1 MPIFTFICHS
11 FLKTQGRPVKLGL
24 GLMFSNFVF
33 EIKGVEISPGKKCLV
48 SYILSILFSA
58 HCFLNGFFSKLI
70 STCFLIL
77 PSLISMCLHA
87 HTHRH
92 VSILDIPFFLKKHW
106 SAWKGQSVATLSD
119 SGVLKILAL
128 IIYQLSYINLLYVQ
142 MSLKMSQ
149 NAISCKT
156 KRLFI
161 FWSASPVLEKQYLY
175 YWSCTSLSC
184 LVWYKV

>member
-1 MPIFTFICHS
+1 MIQGAHIHIYLSF
-11 FLKTQGRPVKLGL
+11 FLKDPRETSEIGTGPNVLWFCLWDQRSGN
-24 GLMFSNFVF
+24 FSWKKKSLVTY
-33 EIKGVEISPGKKCLV
+33 IISV
-48 SYILSILFSA
+48 LFSA

-87 HTHRH
+87 HTDRH

-128 IIYQLSYINLLYVQ
+128 IISQLSYSNLLYVQ

-149 NAISCKT
+149 NVQLIQKGCS
-156 KRLFI
+156 F
-161 FWSASPVLEKQYLY
+161 FD
-175 YWSCTSLSC
+175 
-184 LVWYKV
+184 